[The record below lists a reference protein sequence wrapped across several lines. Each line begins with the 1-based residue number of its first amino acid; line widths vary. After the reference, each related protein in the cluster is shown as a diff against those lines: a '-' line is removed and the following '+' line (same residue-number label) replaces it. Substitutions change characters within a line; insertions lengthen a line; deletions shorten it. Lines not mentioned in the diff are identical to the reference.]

1 MIALDT
7 NVIIRLLVRDDEAQY
22 QKILTFLTNIEQQN
36 KQAFISVLVIL
47 EVIWVLGNH
56 YNINRID
63 IITKLLELLS
73 LPIFF
78 LENPQG
84 IKELLNN
91 AKSNNYDLSDL
102 MIAYHCKHHQAL
114 PVMTF
119 DKKASKF
126 ELFELI

>member
-7 NVIIRLLVRDDEAQY
+7 NVLVRLLVRDDEIQY
-22 QKILTFLTNIEQQN
+22 QKTLTFLTNIEQEK

-63 IITKLLELLS
+63 IITKLLELLNI
-73 LPIFF
+73 PTFHF
-78 LENPQG
+78 ENPQG

-126 ELFELI
+126 EMFKLM